1 MRNRLRQIFGI
12 LLTASAITAQAAQP
26 QTYIMSSPPRG
37 TAKTETATY
46 APIASMLSRATGA
59 RIVYEF
65 PGDWLTYTH
74 NMRSGAYDLL
84 FDGPHFVSWRVD
96 HQHAIPI
103 AKLPQPHIWVLLE
116 KTSNTRVTTL
126 ENLAGRTVCAPP
138 PPNFGA
144 LVLQSLFPDPLSQP
158 VFVPTKSW
166 KDGYEG
172 VAHGQCV
179 AAIVPL
185 TTYHI
190 MDPDGTHEKILFQH
204 APYPNQA
211 WTASARMPAEL
222 VTRITQALLSPAG
235 QQVLKPLRER
245 FAHGRRFVPAE
256 ASEYA
261 GIDQILK
268 GTYGF

>member
-1 MRNRLRQIFGI
+1 MRNKLCRMFGI
-12 LLTASAITAQAAQP
+12 LLTVAAVTAQAAQTP
-26 QTYIMSSPPRG
+26 TYVMSSPPRG
-37 TAKTETATY
+37 TAQQETATY
-46 APIASMLSRATGA
+46 APIAALLSRATGTH
-59 RIVYEF
+59 IVYEF

-74 NMRSGAYDLL
+74 NMRHGVYDLL
-84 FDGPHFVSWRVD
+84 FDGPHFVSWRID
-96 HQHAIPI
+96 HQNALPI
-103 AKLPQPHIWVLLE
+103 AKLPQPHIWVILE
-116 KTSNTRVTTL
+116 QTSNTRVKTL
-126 ENLAGRTVCAPP
+126 EGLAGRTICAPP

-144 LVLQSLFPDPLSQP
+144 LVLQSMFPDPLSQP

-172 VAHGQCV
+172 VLHAKCV
-179 AAIVPL
+179 ATIVPM

-190 MDPDGTHEKILFQH
+190 MDPNGTHEKILFQH

-211 WTASARMPAEL
+211 WTASARMPADL
-222 VTRITQALLSPAG
+222 VAKITQALLSSQG
-235 QQVLKPLRER
+235 QQVLKPLRVR
-245 FAHGRRFVPAE
+245 FAHGRLFVPAS